1 MSRASLRRADEDAR
15 RLGLL
20 VARNVE
26 KGMGEGRPPKET
38 VPRGTVSEKVSARQF
53 ANTSGTS
60 ADRVLEAA
68 TRPP

>member
-26 KGMGEGRPPKET
+26 AGTGTGGNPS
-38 VPRGTVSEKVSARQF
+38 VPRGTDDGKVSARQF